1 MYYISEQDANESIE
15 IKVKINKFVK
25 IPGLGVVVAL
35 VVKETVE
42 VDWVVVAGALVVV
55 NFFVVAVVFLSVVVC

>member
-1 MYYISEQDANESIE
+1 M
-15 IKVKINKFVK
+15 
-25 IPGLGVVVAL
+25 VVAL